1 VWNHLTLEKCFFEIY
16 LEPASKF
23 KPYLLDTFLDVELF
37 NFTQFLNIMQLGC
50 LFWNPC
56 NFLKW
61 SAVMVDGITKYPM
74 IPQDILIA
82 FGSLNIFLQKN

>member
-1 VWNHLTLEKCFFEIY
+1 LKVVLSKYTLNLQVNLNHVT
-16 LEPASKF
+16 
-23 KPYLLDTFLDVELF
+23 LLDTFLDVELF

-50 LFWNPC
+50 LFWNLC

-74 IPQDILIA
+74 ILQDILIA

>member
-1 VWNHLTLEKCFFEIY
+1 
-16 LEPASKF
+16 
-23 KPYLLDTFLDVELF
+23 
-37 NFTQFLNIMQLGC
+37 MQLGC
-50 LFWNPC
+50 LFWNLC

-74 IPQDILIA
+74 ILQDILIA